1 MGLFEVFKFI
11 GDTAVSFMGSEI
23 ETMVRNYKR
32 EIRYKSDDEVR
43 EIARKIENG
52 EYQRLMI
59 MGLLFI
65 VSIYFPF
72 LCNICFLLHHF
83 LRKYFFRYWS
93 NVLLKRM
100 IRLI

>member
-1 MGLFEVFKFI
+1 
-11 GDTAVSFMGSEI
+11 MGSQWGSFEKEQAI
-23 ETMVRNYKR
+23 ALKTLVTMLLLHMLTEESFV
-32 EIRYKSDDEVR
+32 
-43 EIARKIENG
+43 KIENG

>member
-32 EIRYKSDDEVR
+32 EIRYKSDDEIR

-52 EYQRLMI
+52 EYPNTQFTPIVREEMRRRGMI
-59 MGLLFI
+59 G
-65 VSIYFPF
+65 
-72 LCNICFLLHHF
+72 
-83 LRKYFFRYWS
+83 RD
-93 NVLLKRM
+93 
-100 IRLI
+100 

>member
-52 EYQRLMI
+52 EYPNTQFTPIVREEMRRRGMI
-59 MGLLFI
+59 G
-65 VSIYFPF
+65 
-72 LCNICFLLHHF
+72 
-83 LRKYFFRYWS
+83 RD
-93 NVLLKRM
+93 
-100 IRLI
+100 